1 MSRIWEQ
8 HIHSMGITIS
18 VSAPDFYGILRVLFV
33 LGAEFS
39 FSIHYD
45 CACTPP
51 YLRLQHVF
59 RLVFVFFFF
68 WRYEGTSIYLYD
80 KIWYFNLHN

>member
-33 LGAEFS
+33 FGAEFS

-59 RLVFVFFFF
+59 RLVFVFLFLEVP
-68 WRYEGTSIYLYD
+68 RHEYLS
-80 KIWYFNLHN
+80 L